1 MSDDLRKQFPS
12 WTPPEIISAYA
23 EKNITSLFEWQ
34 WEVIEFAEANSG
46 NVVYSAPTSAGKS
59 IVAELIAL
67 RLALKGVKVLFLLP
81 YISMARERMQF
92 LQRAWRRVDVQVAAF
107 VGAQTAPSREWT
119 AAVCTTEKAN
129 SLINHAIL
137 DGRMEEIGL
146 IVIDELHM
154 VYDSSRGSVL
164 ESLCAKI
171 ALWNSR
177 DPTKAIRIIGMSAT
191 LENLEE
197 VGQWLN
203 AKVIAT
209 QFRPVELHER
219 ICCGGQ
225 ISDLK
230 TKVAIREVPKRFRVA
245 DDPECILGLAAEG
258 IFFRKLVLV
267 FCSSKADVEKVA
279 LDLAKVLDGIYRTNE
294 VISSRLNRAALYR
307 IRVNLEKTAGTLDTI
322 LAQTLP
328 RGVAFH
334 HAGLTSEERE
344 CIEDGFRR
352 GVITVLVAT
361 STLSSG
367 VNLPAS
373 RVVIKAQIRGP
384 AAINATTYKQ
394 MSGRSGRLGQVE
406 IGKVYYLGYP
416 SVRRMNT
423 YGEYWIFSA
432 EEIL

>member
-1 MSDDLRKQFPS
+1 M
-12 WTPPEIISAYA
+12 
-23 EKNITSLFEWQ
+23 
-34 WEVIEFAEANSG
+34 
-46 NVVYSAPTSAGKS
+46 
-59 IVAELIAL
+59 
-67 RLALKGVKVLFLLP
+67 
-81 YISMARERMQF
+81 
-92 LQRAWRRVDVQVAAF
+92 
-107 VGAQTAPSREWT
+107 
-119 AAVCTTEKAN
+119 
-129 SLINHAIL
+129 
-137 DGRMEEIGL
+137 
-146 IVIDELHM
+146 
-154 VYDSSRGSVL
+154 
-164 ESLCAKI
+164 
-171 ALWNSR
+171 
-177 DPTKAIRIIGMSAT
+177 
-191 LENLEE
+191 
-197 VGQWLN
+197 
-203 AKVIAT
+203 
-209 QFRPVELHER
+209 
-219 ICCGGQ
+219 
-225 ISDLK
+225 
-230 TKVAIREVPKRFRVA
+230 
-245 DDPECILGLAAEG
+245 
-258 IFFRKLVLV
+258 
-267 FCSSKADVEKVA
+267 
-279 LDLAKVLDGIYRTNE
+279 AKVLDGIYRTNE

-344 CIEDGFRR
+344 CLEDGFRR